1 MMAENDAF
9 AATLD
14 ADSEGHEGKYYVWSE
29 AEIDA
34 ALPPALA
41 ITFKR
46 VYDVSRRGNWEGAT
60 ILNRNHPLGPADAET
75 EAELSEARAIL
86 LERRCHRVPP
96 GRDDKILADW
106 NGMMI
111 AALATAAF
119 AFDRADWLA
128 MAERAFDAVRTRM
141 SRGDRLTHSL
151 RGGRLQAVAMLDDYA
166 QMARAALLL
175 YEVTGKEDTLRQA
188 IRWVATADRHYWDD
202 AAGGYFF
209 TADDA
214 GDLILRAKS
223 ALDHATPS
231 GNSVMVEVLSR
242 LYCYTGD
249 DAYRQR
255 AEQTVAAFGGDFD
268 QSFPSLAALL
278 NAWDLL
284 TAADQIVLV
293 GRPET
298 PGYKD
303 LLRTIAG
310 TSLPNRVL
318 TLLPPDRTLP
328 PGHPAAGKSAP
339 PDSAVAYV
347 CKGAVCSAP
356 VTNPRALRDILRA
369 R

>member
-1 MMAENDAF
+1 
-9 AATLD
+9 
-14 ADSEGHEGKYYVWSE
+14 
-29 AEIDA
+29 
-34 ALPPALA
+34 
-41 ITFKR
+41 
-46 VYDVSRRGNWEGAT
+46 
-60 ILNRNHPLGPADAET
+60 
-75 EAELSEARAIL
+75 
-86 LERRCHRVPP
+86 
-96 GRDDKILADW
+96 
-106 NGMMI
+106 
-111 AALATAAF
+111 
-119 AFDRADWLA
+119 
-128 MAERAFDAVRTRM
+128 
-141 SRGDRLTHSL
+141 
-151 RGGRLQAVAMLDDYA
+151 
-166 QMARAALLL
+166 
-175 YEVTGKEDTLRQA
+175 
-188 IRWVATADRHYWDD
+188 
-202 AAGGYFF
+202 
-209 TADDA
+209 
-214 GDLILRAKS
+214 
-223 ALDHATPS
+223 
-231 GNSVMVEVLSR
+231 MVEVLSR

-339 PDSAVAYV
+339 PQLGRRLRLQGR
-347 CKGAVCSAP
+347 CLLGA